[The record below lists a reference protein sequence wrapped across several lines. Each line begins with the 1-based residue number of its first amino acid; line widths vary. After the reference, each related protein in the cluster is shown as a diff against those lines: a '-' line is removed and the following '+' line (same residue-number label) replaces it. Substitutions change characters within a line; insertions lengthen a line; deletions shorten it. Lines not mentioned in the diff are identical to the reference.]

1 MTKVRTKAS
10 VLPVLVGTLS
20 FIASLV
26 LALLPLLKLVSNSET
41 TTSLVG
47 WFLASVTIFT
57 LYGID
62 HRIQNSPRNSPAF
75 AYRTGYGHTL
85 AFLAYASLL
94 LTFAHV
100 WRLAEL
106 WSRVS

>member
-1 MTKVRTKAS
+1 MAKARTRAS
-10 VLPVLVGTLS
+10 VLPLLLGILS
-20 FIASLV
+20 FITSLI

-62 HRIQNSPRNSPAF
+62 HRIQTSPKNAPTF
-75 AYRTGYGHTL
+75 EYRSGYSRTL

-100 WRLAEL
+100 WRWADL